1 MSAKKNSTGKTIRR
15 IILIIFAA
23 ILLLV
28 AIFIGVVL
36 VKKRPAL
43 QPTETYQEIFSDT
56 EIKIANDNGVSI
68 LPRAGG
74 ACKAGII
81 FYVGAQIEP
90 SAYIPLLA
98 RLAQHGYAC
107 FIPKLTSN
115 MASME
120 QNAADQIIGEH
131 PEIKTWY
138 LAGHSMGGYT
148 ASGYVDDH
156 RNDVDGLI
164 LIAAYTSRDLSDT
177 DIPMLSVYGDNDGVL
192 NKGRYEKSKNKNSRD
207 FEEHILAGA
216 NHAQFGDYGK
226 QPRDY
231 DATISA
237 EDQQRQTAEIILDWL
252 ERKENS

>member
-1 MSAKKNSTGKTIRR
+1 M
-15 IILIIFAA
+15 
-23 ILLLV
+23 
-28 AIFIGVVL
+28 
-36 VKKRPAL
+36 
-43 QPTETYQEIFSDT
+43 
-56 EIKIANDNGVSI
+56 
-68 LPRAGG
+68 
-74 ACKAGII
+74 
-81 FYVGAQIEP
+81 
-90 SAYIPLLA
+90 
-98 RLAQHGYAC
+98 
-107 FIPKLTSN
+107 
-115 MASME
+115 
-120 QNAADQIIGEH
+120 
-131 PEIKTWY
+131 
-138 LAGHSMGGYT
+138 
-148 ASGYVDDH
+148 DDH